1 MEEKKYVK
9 VSINGFIFCHF
20 NYTDNFLAFFDLSFN
35 ECTNRM
41 HASQVVTT
49 KQYVQSF
56 VMIGGQNAFLLSGAA
71 SMQIMLK

>member
-1 MEEKKYVK
+1 
-9 VSINGFIFCHF
+9 
-20 NYTDNFLAFFDLSFN
+20 
-35 ECTNRM
+35 M
-41 HASQVVTT
+41 HASYLVTT